1 MVSVSE
7 KAHYQ
12 PLEAGYTP
20 SPRFHD
26 ECLTLLAAVWPGTAP
41 PLFWPVSM
49 IAALLRMMQLPMRCM
64 MHRVARLMAASVGS
78 SDPADCL

>member
-1 MVSVSE
+1 MSE

-20 SPRFHD
+20 SPCFHE

-49 IAALLRMMQLPMRCM
+49 IAALLRITIDLTIRN
-64 MHRVARLMAASVGS
+64 H
-78 SDPADCL
+78 